1 MAGIGGT
8 ITGLA
13 MKTVTATFDTQNA
26 LGELSSLGVKD
37 LKAVEDA
44 AKSFSNTW
52 AGTSKADFITASY
65 DIKSG
70 IASLT
75 DEGVAQFTQLAAL
88 TGKATKSTTEEM
100 GSLFATGYG
109 IYKGFYD
116 DMSDLEFGEMFSAG
130 IATAVKNYKTSG
142 IRFCFKTMSFCYLK
156 SIVVF
161 TPVYAHITSCCLCL
175 LLLFGIVGSLNL
187 QPVSFSMFDE
197 ASIHD
202 STGKLFQLYVYGHKH
217 PAKVIEDAALFEVRY
232 RKAFTLKL
240 SLYLFH
246 LLIFIRER
254 DNLLHNALI
263 YHSTITSTP
272 LLSMSM
278 LYSLL
283 LSVLRKAILIWYI

>member
-1 MAGIGGT
+1 
-8 ITGLA
+8 
-13 MKTVTATFDTQNA
+13 
-26 LGELSSLGVKD
+26 
-37 LKAVEDA
+37 
-44 AKSFSNTW
+44 
-52 AGTSKADFITASY
+52 
-65 DIKSG
+65 
-70 IASLT
+70 
-75 DEGVAQFTQLAAL
+75 
-88 TGKATKSTTEEM
+88 
-100 GSLFATGYG
+100 
-109 IYKGFYD
+109 
-116 DMSDLEFGEMFSAG
+116 
-130 IATAVKNYKTSG
+130 
-142 IRFCFKTMSFCYLK
+142 MSFCYLK